1 MELWKQLKVA
11 TMSDKINKGKPL
23 PVFKAFVPDPED
35 ETKLLPIGTTKPFKS
50 GKGFRLCGD
59 DNPCIRQ
66 LAYENIHNM
75 VFLVDK

>member
-1 MELWKQLKVA
+1 M
-11 TMSDKINKGKPL
+11 MGDKKNKRRSKNKPEPL

-35 ETKLLPIGTTKPFKS
+35 ETKLFQIGVTEPFKS

-59 DNPCIRQ
+59 DSPHIRQ

-75 VFLVDK
+75 VFLVDR

>member
-1 MELWKQLKVA
+1 MELWKQPKVA
-11 TMSDKINKGKPL
+11 TMTGNTNKGKTI

-35 ETKLLPIGTTKPFKS
+35 ETKLVQIGVTKPFKS

-59 DNPCIRQ
+59 DTPCIRQ

-75 VFLVDK
+75 VFLVE